1 MEATRRRRNSIQ
13 IDVFMRQI
21 KIVLAT
27 LPDRRGKKPAV
38 EMPTRPK
45 QILFVWKHLLLG

>member
-27 LPDRRGKKPAV
+27 LPDRRGKKETCCRNANPS
-38 EMPTRPK
+38 
-45 QILFVWKHLLLG
+45 